1 MIMESNNET
10 IKFLRGSYE
19 AYQTAISNGQY
30 TDALFFDTTNHTI
43 YLGGTQY
50 GGTEGASLDILKD
63 WINTNYGYAIWDLD
77 EVFSDEGYTGQFITL
92 ATDPNN
98 PNTYVASEAMI
109 NIPVIGTEQPNSD
122 GKLYPVGLISLEDKQ
137 KIDDFEN
144 KYVQKETGSR
154 LISQA
159 EINKLSNID
168 DSAQQNIIESI
179 TIDGAST
186 FIDDKK
192 NVDLKINAI
201 IDSKITGTISSVYHY
216 KGSFET
222 QEAFDAFNADL
233 TKTKQNGDVYNLAF
247 DSQYGFAGVNVAWN
261 ADTNEWDTLGGY
273 FNINPITDRIT
284 NIESRTD
291 TLEDD
296 YSTLDTRT
304 DAVEDSI
311 KSIIGTDE
319 VAGIIETT
327 AQTIATEVINNAL
340 KWETI

>member
-43 YLGGTQY
+43 YLGGNQY

-109 NIPVIGTEQPNSD
+109 NIPVIGTKYPNSEE
-122 GKLYPVGLISLEDKQ
+122 LYPVGLISSGDKQ

-144 KYVQKETGSR
+144 NYVQKEADHR
-154 LISQA
+154 LISKT
-159 EINKLSNID
+159 EIDKLSGIQE
-168 DSAQQNIIESI
+168 SAQQNTIESI
-179 TIDGAST
+179 TIDGAPTS
-186 FIDDKK
+186 IDTDK
-192 NVDLKINAI
+192 NVDLKINDI
-201 IDSKITGTISSVYHY
+201 IDSKITGTISSVYRY
-216 KGSFET
+216 KDSFKTKE
-222 QEAFDAFNADL
+222 EFDAFTADL

-247 DSQYGFAGVNVAWN
+247 DSEYGFAGVNVAWN
-261 ADTNEWDTLGGY
+261 ADANEWDTLGGY
-273 FNINPITDRIT
+273 FNITPITDRISIVEGKT
-284 NIESRTD
+284 T
-291 TLEDD
+291 TLESN
-296 YSTLDTRT
+296 YITLEART
-304 DAVEDSI
+304 GAVEGSI
-311 KSIIGTDE
+311 EEIIGTDGK
-319 VAGIIETT
+319 VGIIETT
-327 AQTIATEVINNAL
+327 AQTVATTIINNAL